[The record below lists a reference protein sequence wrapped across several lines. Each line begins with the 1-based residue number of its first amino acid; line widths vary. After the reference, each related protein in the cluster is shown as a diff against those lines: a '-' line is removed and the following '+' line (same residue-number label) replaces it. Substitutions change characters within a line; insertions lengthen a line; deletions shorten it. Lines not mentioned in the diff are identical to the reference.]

1 MVWTWVADRL
11 TRSRTA
17 PAASAPT
24 ATSPDLRAH
33 LPLLW
38 PDGPG
43 GPVDED
49 ALAVLGRGY
58 ARAGRS
64 LQDLLADLDV
74 LCSVVGIGTSSR
86 MIEASSVAWSDAF
99 LDGAAGHVPTSEVV
113 APGQDAESLREVERL
128 LRRAGDGSTWGPL
141 VPVGRLLLV
150 TWPGAQTGD
159 PRPSPEELARV
170 VRETRQVFPRSA
182 VASQPSYPRVVA
194 AVADSPS
201 LPGRVST
208 LAARCAEL
216 AAGVPPTVS
225 LADVPGDAGGVD
237 RLLRPA
243 G

>member
-1 MVWTWVADRL
+1 MGWTWVTDRL
-11 TRSRTA
+11 ARSR
-17 PAASAPT
+17 PAVTSSAAG
-24 ATSPDLRAH
+24 ATPPDLRAQ
-33 LPLLW
+33 LPRLW

-43 GPVDED
+43 GRVDEE
-49 ALAVLGRGY
+49 ALAVLSRGY

-74 LCSVVGIGTSSR
+74 LCSVVGIGASSR

-99 LDGAAGHVPTSEVV
+99 LDGVAAQASGAP
-113 APGQDAESLREVERL
+113 APGRDVEELREVERL
-128 LRRAGDGSTWGPL
+128 LRQDGGGASWGPL

-150 TWPGAQTGD
+150 TWPGPDSGR
-159 PRPSPEELARV
+159 PRPSAEELDRV

-182 VASQPSYPRVVA
+182 VAPQPAYDRVVA

-216 AAGVPPTVS
+216 AADVPPAVS
-225 LADVPGDAGGVD
+225 LADVPADAGGVD